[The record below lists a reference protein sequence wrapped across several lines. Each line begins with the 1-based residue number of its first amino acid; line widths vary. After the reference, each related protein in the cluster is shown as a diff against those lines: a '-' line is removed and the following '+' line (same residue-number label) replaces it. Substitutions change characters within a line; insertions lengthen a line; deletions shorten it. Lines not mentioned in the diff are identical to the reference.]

1 MPALWLLFRELRVRP
16 HIFTPLI
23 MLATA
28 SLSACGD
35 RFPDRSGSAEASWSG
50 DTADQLNEAI
60 EARAAHGLDR
70 VAFPLDAKPG
80 SPDGDATLTRAA
92 LTYAGAL
99 ARGLV
104 DPARAYDIYTVP
116 RPSPDLRSGLQQA
129 LKSGKLGEWL
139 QSLAPQDSNYRRL
152 SESYLALRNKPP
164 VATPAI
170 PVPAEPI
177 RPGAADPRIP
187 AIAAQLA
194 KYDYL
199 SRPAP
204 GDRYTPAMV
213 AAVRSMQAD
222 YGLKPDGVI
231 GSDVTAILNLSD
243 EERAR
248 AIAVNLERLRWL
260 ERNPPATR
268 IDVNL
273 AAARLSYWRDGKLV
287 DIRKV
292 VVGKPDHATPQLGS
306 PIFRLVANP
315 TWTVPRSIE
324 AKEIAPKGPSYLA
337 ANNMSWQDGW
347 IVQGPGPKNS
357 LGLVKFDMHNNRAIY
372 LDDTPAKALFALP
385 QRQRSHGCVRVDD
398 ALGFATMIATDQG
411 IADRWRK
418 ALASGT
424 ETPVPLKH
432 EIPVRLLYQTIL
444 FDDTGD
450 PVLRSDPYQWNDRIA
465 AKLGFAPV
473 TTYRLKSDQDDVGP

>member
-1 MPALWLLFRELRVRP
+1 M
-16 HIFTPLI
+16 
-23 MLATA
+23 
-28 SLSACGD
+28 
-35 RFPDRSGSAEASWSG
+35 
-50 DTADQLNEAI
+50 
-60 EARAAHGLDR
+60 
-70 VAFPLDAKPG
+70 
-80 SPDGDATLTRAA
+80 
-92 LTYAGAL
+92 
-99 ARGLV
+99 
-104 DPARAYDIYTVP
+104 
-116 RPSPDLRSGLQQA
+116 
-129 LKSGKLGEWL
+129 
-139 QSLAPQDSNYRRL
+139 QS
-152 SESYLALRNKPP
+152 
-164 VATPAI
+164 
-170 PVPAEPI
+170 
-177 RPGAADPRIP
+177 
-187 AIAAQLA
+187 
-194 KYDYL
+194 
-199 SRPAP
+199 
-204 GDRYTPAMV
+204 
-213 AAVRSMQAD
+213 D

-324 AKEIAPKGPSYLA
+324 VKEIAPKGPSYLA

-372 LDDTPAKALFALP
+372 LHDTPAKALFALP